1 MTTRRTSATLKVALA
16 LAAFT
21 ASGTALAQTYYK
33 WQTVEMPSAS
43 GARCGNGSPY
53 RIFVNRTPLTSKT
66 VVMFEG
72 GGACWAKGSCSGEG
86 GLLGASNPD
95 GVPANYVTSLSM
107 AAYGLIT
114 PFTSRINPFASIQTQ
129 SWNIIYVPYCTGDVH
144 TGNRSA
150 VYPDADPTQPALTY
164 QHRGAANAAALAAWM
179 GKNMPRPDHLLVTG
193 FSAGGAGATANYAV
207 LREAVQPKL
216 SSMLAD
222 SGPLVQAPR
231 GSGAASLPLHE
242 KIRVA
247 WGLDG
252 PDGLVTKMLAKYPAE
267 NRDEAR
273 LMVVNRAKGTIE
285 HRIFKDIIDYFDE
298 GDLFVFNDTKV
309 FPARLY
315 GNKEKTGAEIEIFLL
330 RELNRELRLWDV
342 LVDPARKIRIGNKL
356 YFGDDDL
363 MVAEVIDNTT
373 SRGRTLRFL
382 FDGDYD
388 EFKTALFKLGETP
401 LPRWVREKVEP
412 EDSERYQTIFAAKE
426 GAVVAPTAGMHFS
439 KHLMKRME
447 IRGVERAFLTLHA
460 GLGNFRT
467 VDVEDLSKH
476 KMDSEQY
483 IVDDATAASVNRAK
497 RNGRK
502 VVSIGTTVMRTLET
516 VVSTNGTINAGE
528 GWTNKFIFSPY
539 EFTVADAMVSNF
551 HLPYSTQ
558 LMMVA
563 AFGGYDC
570 VMNAYKIA
578 REEGYRFGTYGDAM
592 LLL

>member
-1 MTTRRTSATLKVALA
+1 M
-16 LAAFT
+16 
-21 ASGTALAQTYYK
+21 
-33 WQTVEMPSAS
+33 
-43 GARCGNGSPY
+43 
-53 RIFVNRTPLTSKT
+53 
-66 VVMFEG
+66 
-72 GGACWAKGSCSGEG
+72 
-86 GLLGASNPD
+86 
-95 GVPANYVTSLSM
+95 
-107 AAYGLIT
+107 
-114 PFTSRINPFASIQTQ
+114 
-129 SWNIIYVPYCTGDVH
+129 
-144 TGNRSA
+144 
-150 VYPDADPTQPALTY
+150 
-164 QHRGAANAAALAAWM
+164 
-179 GKNMPRPDHLLVTG
+179 
-193 FSAGGAGATANYAV
+193 
-207 LREAVQPKL
+207 KL
-216 SSMLAD
+216 SQY
-222 SGPLVQAPR
+222 GYEFKP
-231 GSGAASLPLHE
+231 E
-242 KIRVA
+242 
-247 WGLDG
+247 
-252 PDGLVTKMLAKYPAE
+252 MLAKYPVE

-539 EFTVADAMVSNF
+539 EFTVADAMVSTF
-551 HLPYSTQ
+551 TCPIRRS
-558 LMMVA
+558 
-563 AFGGYDC
+563 
-570 VMNAYKIA
+570 
-578 REEGYRFGTYGDAM
+578 
-592 LLL
+592 